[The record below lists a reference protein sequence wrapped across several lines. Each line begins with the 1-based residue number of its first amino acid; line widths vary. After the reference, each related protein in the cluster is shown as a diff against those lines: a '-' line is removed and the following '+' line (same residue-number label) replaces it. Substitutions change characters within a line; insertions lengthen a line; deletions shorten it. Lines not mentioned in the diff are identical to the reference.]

1 VEIVSAHTDQRRQGG
16 RWVGLC
22 PFHEERTP
30 SFSVEAQ
37 EKLYHCFGCGVGG
50 DVFDFVQTKESIGF
64 PEAVELLA
72 DKYGVELKREREDP
86 QAEARRRQRTRLG
99 ELLERTSGF
108 YASYLWDSE
117 EAAKARDYLRGRG
130 LGEEVLRAFGV
141 GYAPSAW
148 DQVLTRGQRAGFGVP
163 ELRAAGLVQK
173 GRSGGE
179 YDRFRARITF
189 PVRDRRGRVLG
200 FGARALREDQRPK
213 YVNSSETE
221 IYRKSETLYGID
233 RARAAM
239 AKAGQAI
246 VVEGYTDVLALHQAE
261 IEEAVGIMGTAITDE
276 QIRALSGIVPEVVL
290 ALDADSAGQ
299 EAMLRAQRVAGD
311 RLRIRVAL
319 MPEGMDPADMLG
331 ADGGAERFRRLAES
345 AVDLPA
351 FQVGL
356 VLGRT
361 DVTSAVA
368 RDRALAELAP
378 VLAQMGEGA
387 ARNEQLRRVAEKL
400 DLEPSMVAGRV
411 EAAARAPAPEPLR
424 PERAASEPP
433 DGPAPAAALTSRER
447 RERALL
453 SMCISDPKAGREYLE
468 RLTREHVS
476 SATVARAVE
485 WLRDHLADPLEGLP
499 REDAELHALMAELV
513 IAARTDPAS
522 AEAMEVN
529 YLQLEQRR
537 LEDRIADAA
546 QSGDSLRRAELSRER
561 AKLVDR
567 LARTER
573 VAS

>member
-1 VEIVSAHTDQRRQGG
+1 
-16 RWVGLC
+16 
-22 PFHEERTP
+22 
-30 SFSVEAQ
+30 
-37 EKLYHCFGCGVGG
+37 
-50 DVFDFVQTKESIGF
+50 
-64 PEAVELLA
+64 
-72 DKYGVELKREREDP
+72 
-86 QAEARRRQRTRLG
+86 
-99 ELLERTSGF
+99 
-108 YASYLWDSE
+108 
-117 EAAKARDYLRGRG
+117 
-130 LGEEVLRAFGV
+130 
-141 GYAPSAW
+141 
-148 DQVLTRGQRAGFGVP
+148 
-163 ELRAAGLVQK
+163 
-173 GRSGGE
+173 
-179 YDRFRARITF
+179 
-189 PVRDRRGRVLG
+189 
-200 FGARALREDQRPK
+200 
-213 YVNSSETE
+213 
-221 IYRKSETLYGID
+221 
-233 RARAAM
+233 
-239 AKAGQAI
+239 
-246 VVEGYTDVLALHQAE
+246 
-261 IEEAVGIMGTAITDE
+261 
-276 QIRALSGIVPEVVL
+276 
-290 ALDADSAGQ
+290 
-299 EAMLRAQRVAGD
+299 
-311 RLRIRVAL
+311 
-319 MPEGMDPADMLG
+319 
-331 ADGGAERFRRLAES
+331 
-345 AVDLPA
+345 VDLPA

-424 PERAASEPP
+424 P
-433 DGPAPAAALTSRER
+433 DGPASQPTDAPASAAALTSRER

-453 SMCISDPKAGREYLE
+453 SMCISDPKAGSGYLE

-485 WLRDHLADPLEGLP
+485 WLRGHLADPLEGLP

-513 IAARTDPAS
+513 MAARTDPAS

-537 LEDRIADAA
+537 LEDRIGDAA